1 MSLKSAR
8 LIFYT
13 TDVRS
18 LNKCTVCSKQI
29 LEERT
34 TCLILLFCMGENLN
48 ARGEKISSVL
58 KDYAL
63 WPQKLCTAGPLFVM
77 LYTQDCKQQAV
88 KENED
93 QL

>member
-1 MSLKSAR
+1 MNLKGAR

-18 LNKCTVCSKQI
+18 LNNCIVRSKQI

-34 TCLILLFCMGENLN
+34 TCLILLFCMGENLI
-48 ARGEKISSVL
+48 ARGEKTSYVL

-63 WPQKLCTAGPLFVM
+63 WPQKLCTAGPLLVM
-77 LYTQDCKQQAV
+77 LYTQDCKQ
-88 KENED
+88 
-93 QL
+93 